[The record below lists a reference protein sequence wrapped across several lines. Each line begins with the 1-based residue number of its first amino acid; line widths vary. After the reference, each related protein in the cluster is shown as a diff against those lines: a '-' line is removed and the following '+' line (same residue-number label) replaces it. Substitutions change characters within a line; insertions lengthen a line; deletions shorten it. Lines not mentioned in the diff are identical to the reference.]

1 MEARAAAAKTLPGI
15 EANRDE
21 LVAWRRDLHAHPE
34 LAYEEQ
40 RTSAFVAAELRRI
53 GLDVDVGLGRTGVV
67 ATLTTG
73 DGPSVGLRADMDAL
87 PIREANT
94 FAHRS
99 RFDGRMHAC
108 GHDGHTVMLLAAAR
122 ELAARPDFR
131 GTVRFVFQPAE
142 EAAGGAK
149 AMIDDGL
156 FERFPMDRVF
166 GMHNWPGL
174 EAGRF
179 AMRAGP
185 LMASIDCFDARI
197 EGRGTHGALPHEG
210 TDPVLAA
217 AHTVVALQSIV
228 SRNVD
233 PRRAAVLSVTK
244 LNAGRAHN
252 VIPEAADIAGTMRAL
267 DPQVRAFVKRRLVE
281 VVERTAAAFGATA
294 SVSFGFQNPAVVNDP
309 DAITVAAAAA
319 ASLVGDANVDT
330 DAEPVLASEDFAVM
344 LERRPGCYVFLG
356 NGGGPGGCAIH
367 DPSYDFN
374 DDVLTLGASYW
385 VRLAQTAL
393 SAAG

>member
-1 MEARAAAAKTLPGI
+1 
-15 EANRDE
+15 
-21 LVAWRRDLHAHPE
+21 
-34 LAYEEQ
+34 
-40 RTSAFVAAELRRI
+40 
-53 GLDVDVGLGRTGVV
+53 
-67 ATLTTG
+67 
-73 DGPSVGLRADMDAL
+73 
-87 PIREANT
+87 
-94 FAHRS
+94 
-99 RFDGRMHAC
+99 
-108 GHDGHTVMLLAAAR
+108 
-122 ELAARPDFR
+122 
-131 GTVRFVFQPAE
+131 

-330 DAEPVLASEDFAVM
+330 DAEPVLASE
-344 LERRPGCYVFLG
+344 
-356 NGGGPGGCAIH
+356 
-367 DPSYDFN
+367 
-374 DDVLTLGASYW
+374 
-385 VRLAQTAL
+385 
-393 SAAG
+393 

>member
-94 FAHRS
+94 FPHRS
-99 RFDGRMHAC
+99 RCDGRMHAC

>member
-1 MEARAAAAKTLPGI
+1 MISAAIPEIEARRA
-15 EANRDE
+15 E
-21 LVAWRRDLHAHPE
+21 LTAWRRDLHAHPE
-34 LAYEEQ
+34 LAYEEN
-40 RTSAFVAAELRRI
+40 RTSDFVAAELRRL
-53 GLDVDVGLGRTGVV
+53 GLDVDTGLARTGVV

-73 DGPSVGLRADMDAL
+73 AGPSIGLRADMDAL

-99 RFDGRMHAC
+99 LFDGRMHAC

-122 ELAARPDFR
+122 ELAERPRFR

-142 EAAGGAK
+142 EAAGGAQ

-156 FERFPMDRVF
+156 FERFPMERVF
-166 GMHNWPGL
+166 GLHNWPGI
-174 EAGRF
+174 APGRF

-185 LMASIDCFDARI
+185 IMASIDCFDARI
-197 EGRGTHGALPHEG
+197 AGRGTHGALPHQG
-210 TDPVLAA
+210 ADPVLAA
-217 AHTVVALQSIV
+217 AQAVVALQSIV

-244 LNAGRAHN
+244 LRAGFAHN
-252 VIPEAADIAGTMRAL
+252 VIPETADIAGTLRAL
-267 DPQVRAFVKRRLVE
+267 DPEVRALVKRRLVE
-281 VVERTAAAFGATA
+281 ILESAAAAFGTTA
-294 SVSFGFQNPAVVNDP
+294 KVEFGFQNPPVVNEP
-309 DAITVAAAAA
+309 AAVALAASVA
-319 ASLVGDANVDT
+319 ASLVGDAAVDS

-344 LERRPGCYVFLG
+344 LEKRPGCYVFLG

-374 DDVLTLGASYW
+374 DEVLTIGASYW
-385 VRLAQTAL
+385 VRLAEMAL
-393 SAAG
+393 ESAGG